1 MKNVLRNWL
10 GINEE
15 KLALET
21 QLNKLQQKMDYLDA
35 SYSDVDDKVDNLE
48 SEVSD
53 IKYEVEDKITYSDA
67 EELVRD
73 LAYCD
78 IEYVKN
84 DLEGEMD
91 YSEMTDKVFDL
102 VMEEIKNRD
111 TLQSLV
117 EDKLNAM
124 ADERRGSG
132 GEYSDSMVTSI
143 IEDVTDEVMEK
154 IIYKL
159 RA

>member
-1 MKNVLRNWL
+1 MKNVLRDWL

-67 EELVRD
+67 GDIVRD
-73 LAYCD
+73 IAYCD
-78 IEYVKN
+78 IDDIKN
-84 DLEGEMD
+84 DLDSEMD

-124 ADERRGSG
+124 ADEGRGSG
-132 GEYSDSMVTSI
+132 GDYSDSMVTSI
-143 IEDVTDEVMEK
+143 IEDVTDDVMEK

>member
-1 MKNVLRNWL
+1 MKNVLRDWL

-53 IKYEVEDKITYSDA
+53 IKYEV
-67 EELVRD
+67 
-73 LAYCD
+73 
-78 IEYVKN
+78 
-84 DLEGEMD
+84 
-91 YSEMTDKVFDL
+91 
-102 VMEEIKNRD
+102 D

-124 ADERRGSG
+124 ADEGRGSG

-143 IEDVTDEVMEK
+143 IEEVTDDVMEK